1 MGKTRLPY
9 LFHLANVSRQNNS
22 FSNFKSFS
30 KGRHFTMEDL
40 QNNKFC
46 EVLEL

>member
-1 MGKTRLPY
+1 MDLQFTI
-9 LFHLANVSRQNNS
+9 SRQNNS
-22 FSNFKSFS
+22 LSFKFQKNP
-30 KGRHFTMEDL
+30 KGRHFTMEGF